1 MSFQV
6 GSQCFDSA
14 DSALAYMAA
23 SMYGAG
29 SNNGATTSFYSY
41 VDGSTIVTLN
51 SDNQSTVIQPVL
63 QNCQLINAV
72 DAGIYSWT
80 VFAILAIAWK
90 FRVMGSAV
98 HANRSGD

>member
-23 SMYGAG
+23 SMFGAG
-29 SNNGATTSFYSY
+29 SNNGATTSYYSY

-51 SDNQSTVIQPVL
+51 NEGQSTVIQPVL
-63 QNCQLINAV
+63 QNCQLITAA
-72 DAGIYSWT
+72 DAGIYSWS
-80 VFAILAIAWK
+80 VFAVLAIAWK
-90 FRVMGSAV
+90 FRIIGTSV
-98 HANRSGD
+98 HANRSEG

>member
-29 SNNGATTSFYSY
+29 SNNGATTSYYSY
-41 VDGSTIVTLN
+41 VDGSSIVTIN
-51 SDNQSTVIQPVL
+51 NEFQTTVIHPVL
-63 QNCQLINAV
+63 QNCQLITIT
-72 DAGIYSWT
+72 DAGIFSWS

-90 FRVMGSAV
+90 FRIIGTAV
-98 HANRSGD
+98 HANRSEG